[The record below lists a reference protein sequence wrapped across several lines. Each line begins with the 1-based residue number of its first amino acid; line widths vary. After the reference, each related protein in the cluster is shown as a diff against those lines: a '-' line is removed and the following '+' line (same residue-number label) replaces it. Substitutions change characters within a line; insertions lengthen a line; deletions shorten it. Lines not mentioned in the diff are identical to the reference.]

1 MSNFKVFAKQVNSR
15 LTALQKNE
23 MYATDVDSD
32 ELWSVYLSA
41 FPADS
46 DPIYKTNTTHT
57 CSCCRNFVKN
67 LGSAVAI
74 IDGKIQTVWDNF
86 DSLPYP
92 YNIVSEAMSNYLK
105 TKNVVSL
112 YRSSEP
118 QYGAEITRQQIED
131 GSFINWNHFY
141 GKVDSKHFTKTP
153 DADRGQFNTSLDVF
167 IRGLNEITLESLDTV
182 LDLIQSNNL
191 YRGQEFKTKV
201 SSFRDIKVKYDK
213 IKFESEKRIFA
224 ITSMHQNISHFKN
237 EVIGTLVYD
246 LSTGVDIET
255 AVKMFESKVAP
266 ANYKRPTALITPKM
280 VESAMETIKDLDL
293 EDALQR
299 RFAVIEDVS
308 VNNVLWGDNETK
320 SKMKGGLEDLLMGSV
335 KKTKVKEDAA
345 VEMSIDEFVKD
356 ILPKASSVELLV
368 KNSHAT
374 NFVSLTAPVHSD
386 TARLFKWNNDF
397 AWSYNGN
404 IADSELRKSVQS
416 RGGRVDGAFRFSHQW
431 NYDKRNASLMDLHVF
446 MPGNDTKAENGVHN
460 NYGNDQRVGWNMR
473 SNHYSGGHQD
483 VDYTSAAPVGYVPV
497 ENITF
502 PDIKRMPE
510 GEYVCKIHN
519 WAHRSPTEGGFKAEI
534 EFDGQVFEYEYTK
547 PLKNKEWVTVAV
559 VTLKNGKFSIN
570 HHLLHSSSTQ
580 KIWDIETESL
590 VKVNTIMN
598 SPNYWDDNAVGNKH
612 WFFILEGCNNPEETR
627 GIYNEFLRG
636 DLEAHRKVFE
646 VLGNKT
652 KCPVA
657 EKQLSG
663 LGFSSTQK
671 NSCTFVV
678 KGDKIRKTVTVNF

>member
-23 MYATDVDSD
+23 MYVTDVNTD

-67 LGSAVAI
+67 LGAAVAI

-86 DSLPYP
+86 ENLPYP
-92 YNIVSEAMSNYLK
+92 YNIVSEAMSDYLK
-105 TKNVVSL
+105 TKKVVSL
-112 YRSSEP
+112 YRSSEL
-118 QYGAEITRQQIED
+118 QYGAEVTRQQIED

-141 GKVDSKHFTKTP
+141 GKVDSKHFTKAP

-167 IRGLNEITLESLDTV
+167 IRGLNEITLEALDTV

-201 SSFRDIKVKYDK
+201 SSFRNIKVKYDK

-280 VESAMETIKDLDL
+280 VESAMETIKELDL
-293 EDALQR
+293 QDALQR

-308 VNNVLWGDNETK
+308 VNNVLWVDNETK
-320 SKMKGGLEDLLMGSV
+320 SKMKGGIEDLLMGSV
-335 KKTKVKEDAA
+335 KKTKVKEDTA

-356 ILPKASSVELLV
+356 ILPKASSIELLV

-386 TARLFKWNNDF
+386 VAHLFKWNNDF

-404 IADSELRKSVQS
+404 IADSELRKAVQS
-416 RGGRVDGAFRFSHQW
+416 RGGRVDGVFRFSHQW
-431 NYDKRNASLMDLHVF
+431 NYDKRNTSLMDLHVF
-446 MPGNDTKAENGVHN
+446 MPGNGTKAENGVHDS
-460 NYGNDQRVGWNMR
+460 YGNGERVGWNNR
-473 SNHYSGGHQD
+473 KHNKSGGVQD

-502 PDIKRMPE
+502 PDISSMPE
-510 GEYVCKIHN
+510 GKYVCKIHN
-519 WAHRSPTEGGFKAEI
+519 WAFRSPTEGGFKAEI
-534 EFDGQVFEYEYTK
+534 EFEGNVFEYEYTK

-559 VTLKNGKFSIN
+559 VTLKDGKFSIE
-570 HHLLHSSSTQ
+570 HHLPHSASSQ
-580 KIWDIETESL
+580 KIWGIETESL

-612 WFFILEGCNNPEETR
+612 WFFILEGCVNPEETR
-627 GIYNEFLRG
+627 GIYNEFLRS
-636 DLEAHRKVFE
+636 DLEVHRKVFE
-646 VLGNKT
+646 ILGNKT

>member
-1 MSNFKVFAKQVNSR
+1 MSNFKIFAKQVNSR

-92 YNIVSEAMSNYLK
+92 YNIVSEAMSDYLK
-105 TKNVVSL
+105 TKKVVSL

-153 DADRGQFNTSLDVF
+153 GAACGQFNTSLDVF

-308 VNNVLWGDNETK
+308 VNNVLWVDNETK

-386 TARLFKWNNDF
+386 VARLFKWNNDF
-397 AWSYNGN
+397 AWSYNGD
-404 IADSELRKSVQS
+404 IADSDIKAKVKKAGGNIDAKFRISLSWFNYDDLDLYVDTPKEKIYYCHKIS
-416 RGGRVDGAFRFSHQW
+416 RIHNGGLDVDMNAGGRHESR
-431 NYDKRNASLMDLHVF
+431 
-446 MPGNDTKAENGVHN
+446 T
-460 NYGNDQRVGWNMR
+460 
-473 SNHYSGGHQD
+473 
-483 VDYTSAAPVGYVPV
+483 PV
-497 ENITF
+497 ENVSINTI
-502 PDIKRMPE
+502 PD
-510 GEYVCKIHN
+510 GDYVISVNQYSRQETCDV
-519 WAHRSPTEGGFKAEI
+519 GFVIEI
-534 EFDGQVFEYEYTK
+534 ECGNQIQQFTYEK
-547 PLKNKEWVTVAV
+547 SVTGAIKVAT
-559 VTLKNGKFSIN
+559 VTMKNGSIAGVKLN
-570 HHLLHSSSTQ
+570 NSSVTAEGVS
-580 KIWDIETESL
+580 KDIWNIETESL